1 MSTPT
6 PYGGRTLLSTVPRQ
20 AYAPSD
26 HERRRAARRSYG
38 WAWTLYFIGWAS
50 AFTALALWLLSR
62 HYVNDAA
69 LWGWSTVI
77 ASLDAPQGGFNRFV
91 LLYPQVQYY
100 FITMASLVPGLK
112 SPQVPYLLSA
122 VAAAGLL
129 THFTARLHRASIPA
143 PMIAAIVL
151 LTAANPVF
159 LWGATNGGGEMLGIT
174 LYYMLGLSLI
184 VLRYSHSLHSHIML
198 GAVLLLFFITDARSL
213 YLSICL
219 LPLLPLVVQRHIMAI
234 NPVAPVLVLYCPL
247 VFMIGIWL
255 AMNWIYT
262 GDSLAFLKDP
272 ASPFLGARVSGD
284 FLPWRASFGN
294 NFLASTAIS
303 AALLA
308 ICYPV
313 LLLVLLRPMRR
324 TRAAAAGLGLAGMPV
339 FASGLA
345 TWAEFTQSPADILVL
360 VLGGVMALMTTGIMI
375 RDRAAAVLALMVA
388 GMIGSLALFQK
399 YPGVGMAGW
408 FDAFAG
414 RTAEAPRQ
422 SDLDLGLWLRDLD
435 GVMID
440 ENTAYAVIAARGGAK
455 GLVLTFSD
463 RFKEG
468 VNSGKPNTNWIAMP
482 SPQRDPHQVDL
493 VNRYFPKAYP
503 NGLPGYTLIY
513 DRGGWRVY
521 ASEEQWRRLH
531 EKPGDADG

>member
-1 MSTPT
+1 MIA
-6 PYGGRTLLSTVPRQ
+6 TVRPLPRELIV
-20 AYAPSD
+20 A
-26 HERRRAARRSYG
+26 RRRAAAPGSTLG
-38 WAWTLYFIGWAS
+38 WGLYFAGWTA
-50 AFTALALWLLSR
+50 AFMALALWLLSR
-62 HYVNDAA
+62 NYVNDAA

-100 FITMASLVPGLK
+100 LITMLSLVPGMK
-112 SPQVPYLLSA
+112 TPQVPYLISA
-122 VAAAGLL
+122 AAAAGLL
-129 THFTARLHRASIPA
+129 THFTWRLRRAGFGWLLTGA
-143 PMIAAIVL
+143 VVL

-159 LWGATNGGGEMLGIT
+159 LWSATNGGGEMLGIT

-198 GAVLLLFFITDARSL
+198 GFVLLLFFITDARSL
-213 YLSICL
+213 YLSLTL
-219 LPLLPLVVQRHIMAI
+219 LPLLPLVVQRHIMNI
-234 NPVAPVLVLYCPL
+234 NPVAPVLVLYSPL
-247 VFMIGIWL
+247 VFMVGIWF

-262 GDSLAFLKDP
+262 GDALAFLKDP

-284 FLPWRASFGN
+284 FLPWRAEFGN
-294 NFLASTAIS
+294 HFLSATAIS
-303 AALLA
+303 ALLLA

-313 LLLVLLRPMRR
+313 LLLNWTAPMRR
-324 TRAAAAGLGLAGMPV
+324 TRAYAAGVGLVGMPI

-345 TWAEFTQSPADILVL
+345 TWAEFTQSPADMLVL
-360 VLGGVMALMTTGIMI
+360 VLGGVMALQTTGLLL
-375 RDRAAAVLALMVA
+375 RDRPAVVLALMLA
-388 GMIGSLALFQK
+388 GMIGSIALFQK

-414 RTAEAPRQ
+414 RITEAPKQ
-422 SDLDLGLWLRDLD
+422 ADLDLGLWTRGLD

-440 ENTAYAVIAARGGAK
+440 ENTAYAMIAARGGAE

-468 VNSGKPNTNWIAMP
+468 VNGGRPITNWVAVP
-482 SPQRDPHQVDL
+482 SPTRDPRRVDL
-493 VNRYFPKAYP
+493 VARYFPKAYTH
-503 NGLPGYTLIY
+503 GLPGYTLIY

-531 EKPGDADG
+531 EKRGQAQEADDAG

>member
-1 MSTPT
+1 MST
-6 PYGGRTLLSTVPRQ
+6 
-20 AYAPSD
+20 AP
-26 HERRRAARRSYG
+26 RAASAMLATAPRLARGPAATGRRVARAGHAGAWALYFVG
-38 WAWTLYFIGWAS
+38 WAA

-100 FITMASLVPGLK
+100 LVTMLSLVPGLK
-112 SPQVPYLLSA
+112 SPQVPCLISA

-129 THFTARLHRASIPA
+129 THFTARLRRASLPW
-143 PMIAAIVL
+143 PLTAAIVL

-174 LYYMLGLSLI
+174 LYYVLGLSLI

-198 GAVLLLFFITDARSL
+198 GFVLLLFFITDARSL

-219 LPLLPLVVQRHIMAI
+219 LPLLPLVVQRHIMRI

-272 ASPFLGARVSGD
+272 ASPFLGARISGEY
-284 FLPWRASFGN
+284 LPWRASFGN
-294 NFLASTAIS
+294 NFIAATAIS

-308 ICYPV
+308 TCYPV
-313 LLLVLLRPMRR
+313 LLLMLMQPMRR
-324 TRAAAAGLGLAGMPV
+324 TRAFAAGVGLAGMPV

-360 VLGGVMALMTTGIMI
+360 VMGGVMALMTTGVMV
-375 RDRAAAVLALMVA
+375 RDRPAAVLALMLA

-422 SDLDLGLWLRDLD
+422 TDLDLGLWLRDLD
-435 GVMID
+435 GVMLD
-440 ENTAYAVIAARGGAK
+440 ENTAYAVIAARGGAG

-493 VNRYFPKAYP
+493 VNRYFPKAYAV
-503 NGLPGYTLIY
+503 GLPGYTLIY

-521 ASEEQWRRLH
+521 ASEAQWRRLH
-531 EKPGDADG
+531 EKRRDDDA

>member
-1 MSTPT
+1 VSTPT
-6 PYGGRTLLSTVPRQ
+6 PYSGRTLLATAPRLAYVPTE
-20 AYAPSD
+20 
-26 HERRRAARRSYG
+26 HERRRAARRSYTWG
-38 WAWTLYFIGWAS
+38 WTLYFLAWS
-50 AFTALALWLLSR
+50 AAFAGLALWLLSR

-100 FITMASLVPGLK
+100 LITMASLIPGLK

-122 VAAAGLL
+122 IAAAGLL
-129 THFTARLHRASIPA
+129 THFTARLRRASIPW
-143 PMIAAIVL
+143 PMTAAIIL

-174 LYYMLGLSLI
+174 LYYMLGLSMI

-219 LPLLPLVVQRHIMAI
+219 LPLLPLVVQRHIMQI
-234 NPVAPVLVLYCPL
+234 NPVAPVLVLYSPL

-272 ASPFLGARVSGD
+272 ASPFLGARISGD
-284 FLPWRASFGN
+284 YLPWRAEFGN
-294 NFLASTAIS
+294 NFIAATAIS

-313 LLLVLLRPMRR
+313 LLLVLMKPMRR
-324 TRAAAAGLGLAGMPV
+324 TRAYAAGLGLAGMPV

-360 VLGGVMALMTTGIMI
+360 VMGGVMALMTTGIMV
-375 RDRAAAVLALMVA
+375 RDRPAAVLALMVA

-422 SDLDLGLWLRDLD
+422 TDLDLGLWLRDLD

-482 SPQRDPHQVDL
+482 SPQRDPHLVDL
-493 VNRYFPKAYP
+493 VNRYFPKAY
-503 NGLPGYTLIY
+503 NVGLPGYTLIY

-531 EKPGDADG
+531 EKRRDDDA